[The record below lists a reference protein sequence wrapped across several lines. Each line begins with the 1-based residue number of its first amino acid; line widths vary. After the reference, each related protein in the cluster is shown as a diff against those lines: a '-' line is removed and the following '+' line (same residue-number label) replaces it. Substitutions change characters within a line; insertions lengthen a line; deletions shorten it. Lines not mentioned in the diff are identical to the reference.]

1 MKADFMK
8 QATSVEGNI
17 SLQSP
22 ARWVGFIQKHQWE
35 ILKCFLFIADALLIL
50 AALKLAYI
58 IRFESGWQLFQ
69 EEAFAPSGYY
79 GTLESILIVGYLI
92 IFYIAGLYQPTNL
105 LGGTREYVLLLN
117 CTTIG
122 LVVFLFISFLIPE
135 FILARGWLLL
145 VWCLVFLLTFS
156 GRFVLRR
163 LVYITRRAGLF
174 LKRTLIVGVNEEGF
188 SLAQQLSDSRYSGL
202 QLMGFVGASQLENED
217 IFKMVLK
224 LGNLDSLDELI
235 QKLQIEEL
243 LLTSSALSRDEILEI
258 FRKYGVSKKLNLRLS
273 SGLFEMI
280 TTGMEVREFASVPL
294 MRINRVRLTG
304 VDLLLK
310 TLLDYIG
317 ATLFLILVSPILV
330 LIAIAIKVDSKG
342 PIIYR
347 RRVLGVNGKEFDAL
361 KFRTMHINGDE
372 ILASRPEL
380 VEELKKNHKLKDD
393 PRITRVGKWLR
404 KTSLDEFPQFFNV
417 LKNEMSIVG
426 PRMISPE
433 EIHEYSQWGINLLT
447 VKPGITGLWQVSGR
461 SDVSYEER
469 VRMDMY
475 YIRNW
480 TIWMDLQLILH
491 TIPAVISKRGAY

>member
-1 MKADFMK
+1 MK
-8 QATSVEGNI
+8 QGI
-17 SLQSP
+17 SLERKTSS
-22 ARWVGFIQKHQWE
+22 QKSAKWLAIFQNRQWKL
-35 ILKCFLFIADALLIL
+35 LKSLLFLADAILIFC
-50 AALKLAYI
+50 ALKLAYFL
-58 IRFESGWQLFQ
+58 RFESGWRIFQ

-79 GTLESILIVGYLI
+79 GTLELILLIGYLI
-92 IFYIAGLYQPTNL
+92 IFYFAGLYQLTHL
-105 LGGTREYVLLLN
+105 LGGTREYVLLFN
-117 CTTIG
+117 SSTVG
-122 LVVFLFISFLIPE
+122 LVVFLFASFLIPQ

-145 VWCLVFLLTFS
+145 MWSLVFLLTFA
-156 GRFVLRR
+156 GRFMFRR
-163 LVYITRRAGLF
+163 LIYFLRRAGLF
-174 LKRTLIVGVNEEGF
+174 LKRTLIVGVNEEGV
-188 SLAQQLSDSRYSGL
+188 SVAQQLLDSRYSGL
-202 QLMGFVGASQLENED
+202 QLLGFVGGSQLED
-217 IFKMVLK
+217 DGIFKVLRN
-224 LGNLDSLDELI
+224 LGNLDSLDDLI
-235 QKLQIEEL
+235 HKHQIEEL
-243 LLTSSALSRDEILEI
+243 LLTSSALSRDEMLDI
-258 FRKYGVSKKLNLRLS
+258 FRRYGVSKHINLRLS

-317 ATLFLILVSPILV
+317 ATLFLVAVSPVLV
-330 LIAIAIKVDSKG
+330 LIAVAIKVDSQG

-347 RRVLGVNGKEFDAL
+347 RRVLGVNGKEFAAL
-361 KFRTMHINGDE
+361 KFRTMHIHGDE
-372 ILASRPEL
+372 MLASQPEL
-380 VEELKKNHKLKDD
+380 VRELKKHHKLKDD

-417 LKNEMSIVG
+417 LRNEMSIVG

-433 EIHEYSQWGINLLT
+433 EIKEYSQWGINLLT